1 MLPAANATGVAIKP
15 AQPVPVQT
23 AQKATQP
30 QAPETARSSA
40 GEAAAANVKAET
52 PKAVQ
57 AVEQSTVTP
66 RLRDQETFERTER
79 QLPTSD
85 APAGPPPSFEE
96 SPLERQARV
105 AFDPP
110 EASVELPETLPAPA
124 ENDASAATEA
134 DHSSKD
140 EAAAKPASIDPP
152 PTPTERAEASFTE
165 TRQIAENREPAT
177 VDVKN

>member
-57 AVEQSTVTP
+57 AVEQSTITP
-66 RLRDQETFERTER
+66 RLREQETFERTER
-79 QLPTSD
+79 QTPTGD

-110 EASVELPETLPAPA
+110 EPGAEVSETPNAPA
-124 ENDASAATEA
+124 KNQDARAVETEA
-134 DHSSKD
+134 RASETGD
-140 EAAAKPASIDPP
+140 EARTIDPP
-152 PTPTERAEASFTE
+152 PSPTERAEASFTE
-165 TRQIAENREPAT
+165 TRQISEPREPAK

>member
-52 PKAVQ
+52 PKALQ
-57 AVEQSTVTP
+57 AVEQSTVIP

-79 QLPTSD
+79 QTPTGD

-105 AFDPP
+105 AFDTPDTGAEAREAPPGPVETEVPAPTVEENPPDREAAP
-110 EASVELPETLPAPA
+110 EAA
-124 ENDASAATEA
+124 N
-134 DHSSKD
+134 
-140 EAAAKPASIDPP
+140 IDPP

-165 TRQIAENREPAT
+165 TRQIAEPREPVK